1 MRISRKATIL
11 EGSFNYFKNYWTK
24 ILCFMVT
31 SKSLNIYSNAIALQL
46 NPDMYLPAKSLKQVK
61 KESFL
66 QSFWIKPNS
75 AVVGSK
81 RWTQCAIY
89 RKFSRISTDFYEL
102 MTIKCVNLLKIIL
115 EDFFKALIFLCI
127 DVIKPFL
134 HWSFSQNKYLTE
146 WVFTA

>member
-1 MRISRKATIL
+1 MQEKL
-11 EGSFNYFKNYWTK
+11 E
-24 ILCFMVT
+24 
-31 SKSLNIYSNAIALQL
+31 
-46 NPDMYLPAKSLKQVK
+46 
-61 KESFL
+61 KEYFL

-75 AVVGSK
+75 AVGTK

-134 HWSFSQNKYLTE
+134 RWS
-146 WVFTA
+146 